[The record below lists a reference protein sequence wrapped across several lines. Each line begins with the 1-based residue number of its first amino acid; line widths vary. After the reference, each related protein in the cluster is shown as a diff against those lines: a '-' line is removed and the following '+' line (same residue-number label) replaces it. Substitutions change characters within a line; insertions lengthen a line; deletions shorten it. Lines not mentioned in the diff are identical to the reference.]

1 MQNHCSFFCDF
12 LRNADRILRQEKWRE
27 VQKSITPMLDLEIIR
42 IVSEISENHLILLL
56 SQCINVKEIF
66 MGMSTSISD
75 KVWSEVLA
83 KNSLSRLETVE
94 IQKCSKVCILYV
106 HKGCVHV

>member
-1 MQNHCSFFCDF
+1 MHDIMDGSNFPNVYKSFFFLASFLKSCRFIVVVFCDF

-75 KVWSEVLA
+75 KVWSEV
-83 KNSLSRLETVE
+83 
-94 IQKCSKVCILYV
+94 
-106 HKGCVHV
+106 